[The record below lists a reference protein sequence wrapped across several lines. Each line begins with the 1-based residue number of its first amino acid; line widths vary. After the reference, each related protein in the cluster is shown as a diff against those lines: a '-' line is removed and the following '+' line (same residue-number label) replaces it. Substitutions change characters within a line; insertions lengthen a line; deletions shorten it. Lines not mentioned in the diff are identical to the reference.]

1 MIAAA
6 SAHSLRGAVG
16 LTTTAA
22 DSIPV
27 PELQTAPMPLVFV
40 VGTGRCGTHTL
51 WKLFESVPNTLSTH
65 EGTGVVRNGPAA
77 FVGKRAGLGWMPE
90 LNSYLYHC
98 GTEADFARTF
108 APDAAMTALMDSC
121 FASRASA
128 IAWCSAHGIAY
139 CDANAFG
146 FNTVNYVHARY
157 PHAKFIH
164 LVRDGYACVRSW
176 SRRDAS
182 TYPDEMPHDASAIPW
197 ILAKPVPFPS
207 DPARAQWDRF
217 DRVQK
222 ISWFWN
228 AVNANI
234 AERLERIPAAN
245 RIVVRIEDVTEASVG
260 AILDFCELPRQFA
273 RESLAPDDPSEGRAI
288 EWTPENV
295 GKFSALAEPMM
306 EKLGYPLR

>member
-6 SAHSLRGAVG
+6 SARSLRD
-16 LTTTAA
+16 AA
-22 DSIPV
+22 SMS
-27 PELQTAPMPLVFV
+27 TAPASIFAPDHQVASTPLVFV

-51 WKLFESVPNTLSTH
+51 SKLFESVPDTLSTH
-65 EGTGVVRNGPAA
+65 EGTGVIRNGPAA
-77 FVGKRAGLGWMPE
+77 FVGKRVSLGWMPE

-98 GTEADFARTF
+98 ATEADFARTF
-108 APDAAMTALMDSC
+108 APDAAMTALMDGC
-121 FASRASA
+121 FVSRASA
-128 IAWCSAHGIAY
+128 IAWCAAHGIAY

-146 FNTVNYVHARY
+146 FNIVNYVHARY

-182 TYPDEMPHDASAIPW
+182 TYPDELPREASAIPW
-197 ILAKPVPFPS
+197 ILAKPLPFPS

-234 AERLERIPAAN
+234 AARLERIPAAN

-260 AILDFCELPRQFA
+260 AILDFCGLPRQFA

-288 EWTPENV
+288 EWTPDNV
-295 GKFSALAEPMM
+295 EKFNTLTAPMM
-306 EKLGYPLR
+306 EKLGYRLR